1 MVDDSFVPSS
11 KQPSVIYCR
20 LTDFWSVFSVYSGTD
35 IVNISTRKCHGKV
48 SKSAFSVRTMHRLR
62 ENSAELGF
70 FVYRYATFY
79 NVWGSLFQQHLYA
92 LHIGRCSLKISH
104 FLIKG
109 GGFIFTFCLS
119 ISLSITL

>member
-70 FVYRYATFY
+70 FVIGMLHSTMYGGVFFSNIYTHCTLGDVASK
-79 NVWGSLFQQHLYA
+79 SL
-92 LHIGRCSLKISH
+92 IS
-104 FLIKG
+104 
-109 GGFIFTFCLS
+109 S
-119 ISLSITL
+119 QS